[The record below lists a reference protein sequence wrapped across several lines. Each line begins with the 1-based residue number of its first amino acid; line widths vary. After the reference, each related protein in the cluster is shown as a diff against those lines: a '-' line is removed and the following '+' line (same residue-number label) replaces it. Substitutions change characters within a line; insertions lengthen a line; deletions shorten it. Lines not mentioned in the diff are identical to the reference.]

1 MDEVQL
7 LQATDKSS
15 RYSFDQTQKEE
26 KQSQPW
32 GHPVVLNSGH
42 SPFSP
47 QKDGEE
53 WTSKVE
59 HRTMRIQYLHH

>member
-1 MDEVQL
+1 MTLFMDEVQL

-32 GHPVVLNSGH
+32 GHPVVLNSGD
-42 SPFSP
+42 SPVSP

-53 WTSKVE
+53 
-59 HRTMRIQYLHH
+59 